1 MKSEFNP
8 IWITLWTCLLSL
20 FIFITPLFA
29 QAAQPLVLQLPAT
42 PFAYADTTIQNHR
55 ATLGRVLFHDK
66 TLSRNGLV
74 SCASCHKQAHG
85 FDDDKRFSIGFA
97 GKITPR
103 NSMGLA
109 NARFS
114 ASGKF
119 FWDQR
124 ALSMQEQALVAFFDQ
139 TEMGLKKGQ
148 LVERVKAQDWYAKL
162 FENAFG
168 TQEISEQKIAT
179 ALAQYVGAITSTTA
193 PYDKA
198 RAQVSTS
205 LEDFPSFTTRQN
217 RGKTLFFT
225 TAENGGAGC
234 FSCHQ
239 TQHFIS
245 PPEGANNGL
254 DLVGKDQGIGAITK
268 RTQDIGK
275 FKVPSLRNIAH
286 RAPYMHDG
294 RFENLSQVI
303 EHYSSGIKDHRNL
316 GEALKRHG
324 KPRKFNFSS
333 EDKLALIAFLE
344 TLSDTELMANEKF
357 SNPFR

>member
-1 MKSEFNP
+1 MKFLYP
-8 IWITLWTCLLSL
+8 FLA
-20 FIFITPLFA
+20 IFLIAPLCA
-29 QAAQPLVLQLPAT
+29 QAAQTHAPQLPTT
-42 PFAYADTTIQNHR
+42 PFAYTDTANQNHR

-66 TLSRNGLV
+66 TLSRNNLV

-124 ALSMQEQALVAFFDQ
+124 ALSMREQALVAFFDQ

-148 LVERVKAQDWYAKL
+148 LVERVKAQDWYAEL

-168 TQEISEQKIAT
+168 TREISEQKIAT

-205 LEDFPSFTTRQN
+205 LEDFPSFTPRQN

-225 TAENGGAGC
+225 TANNGGAAC

-239 TQHFIS
+239 SQHFIS
-245 PPEGANNGL
+245 PLEGASNGL
-254 DLVGKDQGIGAITK
+254 DLVSKDQGIGAITK
-268 RTQDIGK
+268 RPQDIGK

-294 RFENLSQVI
+294 RFKKLSQVI
-303 EHYSSGIKDHRNL
+303 DHYSSGIQDHPNL
-316 GEALKRHG
+316 GETLKING
-324 KPRKFNFSS
+324 QPRKFNFSP

-344 TLSDTELMANEKF
+344 TLSDTDLMADEKF